1 MMIHETKSETGHT
14 SPLSIAWDYGAVLL
28 DTLILFCNHSY
39 ATTLRNLNFRM
50 IRQANAKYI
59 NRFVRQAS
67 ASTTIPIPTKPVYRD
82 LDPGW
87 WYKLIII
94 LVCSYRM
101 NHTVWIIRHPAKKH
115 EKFMTEWFE
124 LITLVNVVPMLFIM
138 DSGMFWKIQIL
149 VISSRLDYP
158 VLFTETFASI
168 KMEFKSL

>member
-1 MMIHETKSETGHT
+1 MKLNLKPVTLHHFQSLETMVQCYLA
-14 SPLSIAWDYGAVLL
+14 PWYI
-28 DTLILFCNHSY
+28 FCNHSY

-101 NHTVWIIRHPAKKH
+101 NHTVWFIRHPAKKH

-149 VISSRLDYP
+149 VISSRLDYRYCSQELLHP
-158 VLFTETFASI
+158 
-168 KMEFKSL
+168 